1 MILNATSPLLMS
13 FWGFSLPLDMG
24 YHIYIYIYI
33 NIYIKP
39 YIYIY
44 ITKGIR
50 GVGALCLLTLKYS
63 PRVGVRA
70 IGSMVTLSRGKGNM

>member
-1 MILNATSPLLMS
+1 MILNATSPLLLS

-24 YHIYIYIYI
+24 YL
-33 NIYIKP
+33 
-39 YIYIY
+39 YIY